1 MAHMVEAAGHSL
13 DREDYAM
20 VQESAGHAG
29 LDDGSAWDSLL
40 LSPTV
45 CDVFMEPAT
54 VTTDLQC
61 SQLNIDL
68 PTLLADS
75 NYPLDS
81 AADGGRRWE
90 EEGRSI

>member
-40 LSPTV
+40 LSPT
-45 CDVFMEPAT
+45 
-54 VTTDLQC
+54 
-61 SQLNIDL
+61 LNIDL